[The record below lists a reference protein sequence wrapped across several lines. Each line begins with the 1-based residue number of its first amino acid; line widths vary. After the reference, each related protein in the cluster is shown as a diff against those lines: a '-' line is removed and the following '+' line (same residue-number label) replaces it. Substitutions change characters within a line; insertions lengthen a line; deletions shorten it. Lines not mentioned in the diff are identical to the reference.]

1 MWPVIDYRPKKAG
14 ESDQTLEEMLI
25 DLERL
30 ERDGYMRVIHHRGER
45 GYHVKLVIDP
55 ERVVS
60 LFVWNEKLFQG
71 KPTLVRSY
79 GVWPIEAMEVDE
91 EEGDRLVAEGN
102 YALKGGI
109 LRISVER
116 SYDEKVPVKEHV
128 YRLKLARIREYESP
142 KHGWSVRPEYYA
154 IPLRKAV

>member
-1 MWPVIDYRPKKAG
+1 MIPYTPKKAG

-30 ERDGYMRVIHHRGER
+30 ERDGYMRVIHHGGER

-55 ERVVS
+55 ERVIS
-60 LFVWNEKLFQG
+60 LFVWNEKLFHG
-71 KPTLVRSY
+71 RPTLIRSY
-79 GVWPIEAMEVDE
+79 GVWPIEVMEVDE
-91 EEGDRLVAEGN
+91 EEGDRLVAEGK
-102 YALKGGI
+102 YALKDGI
-109 LRISVER
+109 LRIAVER
-116 SYDEKVPVKEHV
+116 SYDEKIPVGAHA

-154 IPLRKAV
+154 IPLKGR